1 MRIALDIKNMS
12 KITKPS
18 KNDVIVYD
26 GKEYYVT
33 TKQDLLK
40 EAYGLVAKCQG
51 ILEELRQDN
60 LNFKAQTSKDIKDI
74 TDTAG
79 KLLELKGD
87 NL

>member
-1 MRIALDIKNMS
+1 MRVALDIKNMS
-12 KITKPS
+12 KLTKPT

-26 GKEYYVT
+26 GKEWYIT
-33 TKQDLLK
+33 TKDDLLK
-40 EAYGLVAKCQG
+40 EAMDLVHKCENT
-51 ILEELRQDN
+51 LEEFKQDN
-60 LNFKAQTSKDIKDI
+60 LEFKAQTSKDIKDI